1 MKKMNRK
8 GFTIVELVIVIAVIA
23 ILAGVLIPTF
33 SGIIDKAND
42 SAITQETRAALTSI
56 LVEKNGD
63 LTGGEYFFKYTKG
76 NDTKQYKYDTATGG
90 LKEDTTTLTVT
101 VADTIYTSNVVT
113 TGEGESATS
122 TITPDIFEAADP
134 ETEGNVTK
142 NTTIVNLSDLSSN
155 VEVLFVPASN

>member
-1 MKKMNRK
+1 MRMNKK

-23 ILAGVLIPTF
+23 ILAGVMIPTF

-90 LKEDTTTLTVT
+90 LKEDTTTLTVAET
-101 VADTIYTSNVVT
+101 HTIYTSKT
-113 TGEGESATS
+113 TGTGDDIAAS
-122 TITPDIFEAADP
+122 PDIFTP
-134 ETEGNVTK
+134 VTANSK
-142 NTTIVNLSDLSSN
+142 TTTQVILPDLSSN